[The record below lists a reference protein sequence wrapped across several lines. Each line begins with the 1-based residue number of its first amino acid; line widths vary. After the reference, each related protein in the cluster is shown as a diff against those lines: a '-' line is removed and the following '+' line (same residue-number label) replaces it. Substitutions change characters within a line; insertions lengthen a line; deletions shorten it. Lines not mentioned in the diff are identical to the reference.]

1 MATIENTTQASPSRV
16 TRSPL
21 LRGIYF
27 LLGVLFFAGGLIS
40 FLPGIPTADLFF
52 LSAFFFARSSDRF
65 HNWMV
70 NHRIIGKFIRQYS
83 SGDGFTVRSKAVA
96 IVGITLSLGA
106 SILFLIDP
114 IWLKIGLAAVGVY
127 AIWFV
132 VTRPTRSMPA
142 MAPDIATNPV
152 E

>member
-1 MATIENTTQASPSRV
+1 MATIDATSEASPSRV

-21 LRGIYF
+21 LRAIYF
-27 LLGVLFFAGGLIS
+27 MLGVLFFAGGLVS
-40 FLPGIPTADLFF
+40 FLPGIPTADLFV

-83 SGDGFTVRSKAVA
+83 SGDGFTVRAKAIA

-106 SILFLIDP
+106 SIVFLVDP
-114 IWLKIGLAAVGVY
+114 IWLKVGLALVGVY

-132 VTRPTRSMPA
+132 VTRPTRPMPT
-142 MAPDIATNPV
+142 ATENLPANHG